1 MNAKFHALANR
12 LSQLPVAIGDKQGRN
27 GLADYLAFIPAG
39 RVFSAVECAAGLI
52 LTNACGRHATIY
64 TTG

>member
-12 LSQLPVAIGDKQGRN
+12 LSQLRVAIGDKQGRN

-39 RVFSAVECAAGLI
+39 RRGATVILGFAECLVQ
-52 LTNACGRHATIY
+52 
-64 TTG
+64 